1 MKTTSREM
9 IAQRCCQCLSKD
21 EGRVHDLGR
30 RTKPKEV
37 AMDFIRELISLITV
51 FASYV
56 ESPGNGPEKKEK
68 VKQMIKDAL
77 PDEQWKI
84 DPEFFDFIL
93 DVLIDLVVMFLNK
106 GLWKTAMKVLVK

>member
-1 MKTTSREM
+1 M
-9 IAQRCCQCLSKD
+9 ILALNQEHGRVASERRTWAQRAGTNK
-21 EGRVHDLGR
+21 
-30 RTKPKEV
+30 KEV
-37 AMDFIRELISLITV
+37 IHLNWIKELISLITI

-56 ESPGNGPEKKEK
+56 ESPGNGAEKKEK

-77 PDEQWKI
+77 PDEEWKI

>member
-1 MKTTSREM
+1 M
-9 IAQRCCQCLSKD
+9 ILD
-21 EGRVHDLGR
+21 EGRNQQ
-30 RTKPKEV
+30 EV
-37 AMDFIRELISLITV
+37 TMDFIRQLISLITV

-56 ESPGNGPEKKEK
+56 ESPGNGAEKKEK

-77 PDEQWKI
+77 PDEEWKI

-106 GLWKTAMKVLVK
+106 RLWKTAMKVLVK

>member
-1 MKTTSREM
+1 MAALFVQIDDNKSDSE
-9 IAQRCCQCLSKD
+9 
-21 EGRVHDLGR
+21 
-30 RTKPKEV
+30 
-37 AMDFIRELISLITV
+37 
-51 FASYV
+51 
-56 ESPGNGPEKKEK
+56 

>member
-1 MKTTSREM
+1 MN
-9 IAQRCCQCLSKD
+9 
-21 EGRVHDLGR
+21 
-30 RTKPKEV
+30 
-37 AMDFIRELISLITV
+37 FITQLISLISI

-56 ESPGNGPEKKEK
+56 EHPGDGPAKKEQ

-93 DVLIDLVVMFLNK
+93 DISIDVVVMFLKN
-106 GLWKTAMKVLVK
+106 GFWKSAMKVLAK

>member
-1 MKTTSREM
+1 
-9 IAQRCCQCLSKD
+9 
-21 EGRVHDLGR
+21 
-30 RTKPKEV
+30 
-37 AMDFIRELISLITV
+37 MDFIRQLISLITV

-56 ESPGNGPEKKEK
+56 ESPGHGAEKKEK

-77 PDEQWKI
+77 PDEEWKI

>member
-1 MKTTSREM
+1 MPPPYFFHKIKNSLLQQVSKTVVT
-9 IAQRCCQCLSKD
+9 LSSFL
-21 EGRVHDLGR
+21 V
-30 RTKPKEV
+30 TKSG
-37 AMDFIRELISLITV
+37 ISLITI

-56 ESPGNGPEKKEK
+56 ESPGNGAEKKEK

-77 PDEQWKI
+77 PDEEWKI

-93 DVLIDLVVMFLNK
+93 DALIDLVVMFLNK

>member
-1 MKTTSREM
+1 MVGVSDQLRSNQEHGRTASERGTW
-9 IAQRCCQCLSKD
+9 AQRA
-21 EGRVHDLGR
+21 G
-30 RTKPKEV
+30 TKTKEV
-37 AMDFIRELISLITV
+37 IRLNWIKELLSLITV

-56 ESPGNGPEKKEK
+56 ESPGNGAEKKEK

-93 DVLIDLVVMFLNK
+93 DVLIDLVVMFLNR
-106 GLWKTAMKVLVK
+106 GLWKTAMKVLVR